1 MNRSTVLYRM
11 TYFSAI
17 FGAFLAACIAI
28 LTGVADPARV
38 AVIYR
43 GMPEIVIMAAFG
55 LGAAVL
61 FGVGLW
67 LWVAE
72 ERILSRSH

>member
-1 MNRSTVLYRM
+1 MNRSTILYRM
-11 TYFSAI
+11 TYTSAI
-17 FGAFLAACIAI
+17 FGAFLAAFIAI
-28 LTGVADPARV
+28 LTSVADPARV
-38 AVIYR
+38 AVVYR
-43 GMPEIVIMAAFG
+43 GMPEIVIMAVFG
-55 LGAAVL
+55 FGAAVL